1 MARLI
6 NTGETK
12 EDKILDTSLRPQ
24 MLDDY
29 IELQQCEICNEW
41 FPEEEL
47 IDTTEMING
56 GCGFCCEQCIENGD
70 MKEL

>member
-1 MARLI
+1 
-6 NTGETK
+6 
-12 EDKILDTSLRPQ
+12 

-41 FPEEEL
+41 FPKEEL